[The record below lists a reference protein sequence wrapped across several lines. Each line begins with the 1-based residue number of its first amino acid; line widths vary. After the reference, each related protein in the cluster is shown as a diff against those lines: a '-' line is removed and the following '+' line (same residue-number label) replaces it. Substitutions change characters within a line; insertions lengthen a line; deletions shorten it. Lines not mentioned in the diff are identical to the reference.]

1 MESKKDCESSI
12 TIFTAGQQFWIFA
25 RKRALKPG
33 CHPSGWHPWRAVASF
48 LIEEGCHSAGFVTTI
63 HLRHHLLLSIG
74 LRFNLFA
81 PNLHLIMPKVCHISF
96 RMSMGEIRLL
106 EN

>member
-1 MESKKDCESSI
+1 MRL
-12 TIFTAGQQFWIFA
+12 TTG
-25 RKRALKPG
+25 LKPG

-81 PNLHLIMPKVCHISF
+81 PSSYNAGSMSYFISDVNGGTSTLIK
-96 RMSMGEIRLL
+96 L
-106 EN
+106 

>member
-1 MESKKDCESSI
+1 MECKKDCESFI
-12 TIFTAGQQFWIFA
+12 TILVTLNAHGFSAGWL
-25 RKRALKPG
+25 LKPG
-33 CHPSGWHPWRAVASF
+33 CHPFGWHPWRAVASF

-81 PNLHLIMPKVCHISF
+81 PEEWQKYVIF
-96 RMSMGEIRLL
+96 
-106 EN
+106 